1 MLESGAL
8 GAVLLGITALL
19 FGAVIWL
26 AIRSDRDRRN
36 AEQSAQR
43 FDEALRAKEIE
54 NEVEALSTDALERRS
69 RVWVRGVNDR

>member
-8 GAVLLGITALL
+8 GAALLGVTALL

-26 AIRSDRDRRN
+26 AIRSDRRRRN

-54 NEVEALSTDALERRS
+54 NEVEALSHDDLKSRS
-69 RVWVRGVNDR
+69 RKWVRTTDR

>member
-19 FGAVIWL
+19 FGAIIWL
-26 AIRSDRDRRN
+26 AVRSDRGRRE

-43 FDEALRAKEIE
+43 LDEALRAKEIE
-54 NEVEALSTDALERRS
+54 NEVEALSHDDLKSRS
-69 RVWVRGVNDR
+69 RKWLRNTTR

>member
-8 GAVLLGITALL
+8 GAILLGITALL

-26 AIRSDRDRRN
+26 AIRSDRRRRD

-54 NEVEALSTDALERRS
+54 NEVEALSPDDLKSRS
-69 RVWVRGVNDR
+69 RKWVRATDR